1 LRELEKKSAYVRRS
15 LLVRCAERQADV
27 EEESVKKLAEKL
39 DANNKRDNYEGIFPR
54 CGRKVKDEA
63 TTNSKFSQ
71 P

>member
-1 LRELEKKSAYVRRS
+1 LRDLEKKSAYVRRS

-27 EEESVKKLAEKL
+27 EEESVKKLAE
-39 DANNKRDNYEGIFPR
+39 NNKRDNYEGIFPR